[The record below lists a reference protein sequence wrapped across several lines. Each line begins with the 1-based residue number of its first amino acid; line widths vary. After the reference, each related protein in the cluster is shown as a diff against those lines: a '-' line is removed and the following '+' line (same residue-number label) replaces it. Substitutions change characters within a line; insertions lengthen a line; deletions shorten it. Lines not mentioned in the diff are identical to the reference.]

1 MFGLSFGELI
11 VVCVV
16 ALVAVGPQ
24 KLPGMLRTL
33 GQWVRKLRNLTTE
46 VRHQTG
52 IDQLLRD
59 EGLPGGLNELRGL
72 MRGSHYTPSAAPI
85 PRTPGEDPYAN
96 IDADATREYPPE
108 GADASG
114 ALPDDLIDD
123 TPPAPAPT
131 PAAASTPGAE
141 PAKA

>member
-1 MFGLSFGELI
+1 VFGLSFGELI

-33 GQWVRKLRNLTTE
+33 GQWVRKLRTLTTE

-52 IDQLLRD
+52 IDQLLRE
-59 EGLPGGLNELRGL
+59 EGLHGGLNELRGIL
-72 MRGSHYTPSAAPI
+72 RGNQYTPPPRTA
-85 PRTPGEDPYAN
+85 PRTPAEDPYAN

-108 GADASG
+108 GADAYG
-114 ALPDDLIDD
+114 ALPDDLIDE
-123 TPPAPAPT
+123 APA
-131 PAAASTPGAE
+131 ADVAQANAE
-141 PAKA
+141 PAKG